1 MVEKKSP
8 VSEWS
13 DPKDFG
19 LPFVS
24 LDPLESNEKKVSKK
38 TPIVSVPAKEEKPKE
53 DVISPEELKIK
64 EDLKLREPVKQ
75 EKSITSESKVT
86 GRKPVEEEKKS
97 NGWIGAV
104 AVITVV
110 LVAFIIW
117 QNESFQSKD
126 SEPGD
131 ELLTTNIVPRE
142 GAGSR
147 SEVVQGNTSINS
159 FDDKLQD
166 AEVEWVVESPETTTV
181 PTEEIEENGTT
192 IDLNQAGELI
202 RIETKPERA
211 QYFIVV
217 GSLPNERFALNESD
231 KYWDRA
237 NELYLILPN
246 EDSKNH
252 RLAIGRFSDFTAA
265 NNELQRVKDQ
275 YTEALW
281 ILKY

>member
-19 LPFVS
+19 LPYVS
-24 LDPLESNEKKVSKK
+24 LDPLESDEKKVSKK
-38 TPIVSVPAKEEKPKE
+38 TAVVSVQAKEEKPKE
-53 DVISPEELKIK
+53 DKISSEKLTIY
-64 EDLKLREPVKQ
+64 EDLKLEEPVKK
-75 EKSITSESKVT
+75 EKSITSEPKVT
-86 GRKPVEEEKKS
+86 SQKPVEKEKKS
-97 NGWIGAV
+97 RAWIGAV
-104 AVITVV
+104 AVITVI

-117 QNESFQSKD
+117 QNESLQSKD
-126 SEPGD
+126 SEPVG
-131 ELLTTNIVPRE
+131 ELLSTSIEPTE
-142 GAGSR
+142 
-147 SEVVQGNTSINS
+147 NTSINS
-159 FDDKLQD
+159 FEDKLQD

-181 PTEEIEENGTT
+181 PAEEIVENGTT

-202 RIETKPERA
+202 RIETKPDRA

-217 GSLPNERFALNESD
+217 GSLPNERLALDESD